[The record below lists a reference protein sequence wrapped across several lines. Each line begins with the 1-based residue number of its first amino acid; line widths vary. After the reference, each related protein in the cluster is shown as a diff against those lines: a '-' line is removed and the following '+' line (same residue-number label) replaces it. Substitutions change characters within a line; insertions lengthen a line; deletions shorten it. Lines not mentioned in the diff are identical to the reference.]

1 MGITG
6 IYWGS
11 MNKEDLFWC
20 KTTSLSLSEDL
31 LAAESNNN
39 NNNNNNNNKSL
50 PPTKKK
56 KRRIKVIVVYHWHK
70 CSRKK
75 NERTDNPL

>member
-1 MGITG
+1 
-6 IYWGS
+6 

-39 NNNNNNNNKSL
+39 NNNNNNNKSL

-56 KRRIKVIVVYHWHK
+56 K
-70 CSRKK
+70 KK
-75 NERTDNPL
+75 DQGHCRVPLAQMFT

>member
-31 LAAESNNN
+31 LAAESNN